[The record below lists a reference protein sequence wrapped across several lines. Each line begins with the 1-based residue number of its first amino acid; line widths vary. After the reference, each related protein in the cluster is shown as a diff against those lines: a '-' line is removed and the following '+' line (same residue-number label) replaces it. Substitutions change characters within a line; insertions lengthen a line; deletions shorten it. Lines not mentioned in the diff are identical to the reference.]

1 MLLFTENTPDTPQKL
16 LKINGYI
23 LMNISND
30 KIGLENDDTIDVFN
44 LKVRKEFL
52 RSLRKNKGFYKTY
65 SYV

>member
-1 MLLFTENTPDTPQKL
+1 MKKEV
-16 LKINGYI
+16 

-52 RSLRKNKGFYKTY
+52 RSWRKNKGFYKTD